1 MSEAYY
7 VTHEL
12 KILPEYF
19 KAVRDYTKN
28 FEIRKCDREYHVGDV
43 LLLREWDG
51 NKYTGE
57 KVKRE
62 IEYIYKG
69 DGSYGL
75 AEGYCILGI
84 TLPLINTDDV
94 EGENE

>member
-28 FEIRKCDREYHVGDV
+28 FEIRKCDREYHIGDI
-43 LLLREWDG
+43 LILREWDG

-84 TLPLINTDDV
+84 T
-94 EGENE
+94 EAFGWE